1 MPATGGEVAASLR
14 RLLAAPEHSEDAER
28 SAQARLFN
36 VATLTALAALVAAV
50 AIQFA
55 LGQAGVPMLITAA
68 ALAATAL
75 MSALARLGRLE
86 LACALLPPLLLA
98 ACITVGVIRDGL
110 HDAAVMALGAV
121 LVMAGVLLQR
131 RGLALFA
138 AAALAAVL
146 AVGYA
151 EINGILH
158 RRLSSYTDW
167 RHVAGLCLFLLF
179 IAVTVR
185 TLMDSIVASLRDA
198 QQKRAALA
206 ASYARLEGQA
216 AALRES
222 EARFAKA
229 IETMAEGIVLLDMDG
244 KVRLCNQAAERILG
258 MPVADIMRLGVPIG
272 GHDAVRADGSPFPA
286 EERPVPLTLRTGQS
300 RTGVVMGLVR
310 DNGAIRW
317 LSVNSAALFADDA
330 AKPYAVFTTFFDISG
345 LKHAEQALRAHAG
358 QLRDLSHRLFEV
370 EENERR
376 RLSRELHDRIGANL
390 TALSLNL
397 RLVRGEWEKSSTR
410 LDDSEKLLDSTA
422 QLVRDVLT
430 DMRPPGLDELGL
442 LAALREHAEQVAKRS
457 QLGVEVQGEEPQPRL
472 PAATEIALFRV
483 AQEALTNIVK
493 HARARAVTVS
503 LRANAGLVT
512 LTIEDD
518 GAGFDGEARA
528 MAAGMGMASM
538 RERAEAVGARPRI
551 ESAPGRGTR
560 VIVEV
565 PHVAAPQPQ
574 AAHA

>member
-1 MPATGGEVAASLR
+1 VAASLR
-14 RLLAAPEHSEDAER
+14 QFLTAPEYSEDAER

-36 VATLTALAALVAAV
+36 VVALTALAALVVAV
-50 AIQFA
+50 AIQLAVRQFGLPMLLTGAA
-55 LGQAGVPMLITAA
+55 LG
-68 ALAATAL
+68 ATAL
-75 MSALARLGRLE
+75 MSALARRGRLR

-98 ACITVGVIRDGL
+98 ACISVAVIRDGL

-121 LVMAGVLLQR
+121 LVMAGVLLER

-138 AAALAAVL
+138 VAALAAVF

-151 EINGILH
+151 EISGILQH
-158 RRLSSYTDW
+158 RLSGYTDW

-185 TLMDSIVASLRDA
+185 TLMDSMVASLRDA

-206 ASYARLEGQA
+206 TSYARLEGQA

-229 IETMAEGIVLLDMDG
+229 IETMAEGLVLLDMDG
-244 KVRLCNQAAERILG
+244 NVRLCNHAAERILG
-258 MPVADIMRLGVPIG
+258 MPAAEIMRLGLTIG
-272 GHDAVRADGSPFPA
+272 RLGGAVRADGARFPP
-286 EERPVPLTLRTGQS
+286 EEWPVGITLRTGQS

-310 DNGAIRW
+310 DSGSIHW
-317 LSVNSAALFADDA
+317 VSVNSTALFADDA
-330 AKPYAVFTTFFDISG
+330 SKPYAVLTTFFDISG
-345 LKHAEQALRAHAG
+345 LKRAEQALRAHAE

-376 RLSRELHDRIGANL
+376 RLARELHDRIGANL

-397 RLVRGEWEKSSTR
+397 KLVRTEREKTSTR
-410 LDDSEKLLDSTA
+410 LDDSEKLVDSTA

-442 LAALREHAEQVAKRS
+442 LAALREHAEQVAQRS
-457 QLGVEVQGEEPQPRL
+457 GLGLEVAGAEPRPRL
-472 PAATEIALFRV
+472 PPATEIALFRV
-483 AQEALTNIVK
+483 AQEALTNVVK
-493 HARARAVTVS
+493 HAGATKVSVS
-503 LRANAGLVT
+503 LRPEHGVVT
-512 LTIEDD
+512 LTIEDN
-518 GAGFDGEARA
+518 GAGFDGEVPA

-551 ESAPGRGTR
+551 ESAPGSGTR

-565 PHVAAPQPQ
+565 PHVAVPEPA

>member
-1 MPATGGEVAASLR
+1 MAASLR
-14 RLLAAPEHSEDAER
+14 QFLAAPGYPEDAER
-28 SAQARLFN
+28 GALARLFDV
-36 VATLTALAALVAAV
+36 VALTALAALVAAV
-50 AIQFA
+50 AIQLA
-55 LGQAGVPMLITAA
+55 LGQGGLPMLITTT
-68 ALAATAL
+68 ALAVTAL
-75 MSALARLGRLE
+75 MAALARLGRLT

-98 ACITVGVIRDGL
+98 ACMAVVVIRDGL

-138 AAALAAVL
+138 AVTVAMVFG
-146 AVGYA
+146 VGYA

-158 RRLSSYTDW
+158 RRLSPYTDW

-185 TLMDSIVASLRDA
+185 TLMDSMVANLRDG

-206 ASYARLEGQA
+206 TSYARLEGQA

-229 IETMAEGIVLLDMDG
+229 IETMAEGLVLLDMDG
-244 KVRLCNQAAERILG
+244 NVRLCNHAAERILG
-258 MPVADIMRLGVPIG
+258 MPAAEIMRLGLTIG
-272 GHDAVRADGSPFPA
+272 RLGGAVRADGSRFPP
-286 EERPVPLTLRTGQS
+286 EEWPLGITLRTGQS

-310 DNGAIRW
+310 GKGAIRW

-330 AKPYAVFTTFFDISG
+330 AKPYGVFTTFFDISG

-358 QLRDLSHRLFEV
+358 QLRHLSHRLFEV

-442 LAALREHAEQVAKRS
+442 LAALREHAEQVAQRS
-457 QLGVEVQGEEPQPRL
+457 QLAVEVQGEEPQPRL
-472 PAATEIALFRV
+472 PAATEIALFRI

-493 HARARAVTVS
+493 HARASAVAVS
-503 LRANAGLVT
+503 LRADTDVVT

-518 GAGFDGEARA
+518 GAGFAGEARA

-538 RERAEAVGARPRI
+538 RERADAVGARARI
-551 ESAPGRGTR
+551 ESALGRGTR

-565 PHVAAPQPQ
+565 PHAALARPQ
-574 AAHA
+574 AALA

>member
-1 MPATGGEVAASLR
+1 MAASLWPF
-14 RLLAAPEHSEDAER
+14 LAVPDDPEDAER
-28 SAQARLFN
+28 SAQVRLFN
-36 VATLTALAALVAAV
+36 VVALTAVAALVVAI

-55 LGQAGVPMLITAA
+55 VGQAGLPMLVTAA
-68 ALAATAL
+68 ALGAIGL
-75 MSALARLGRLE
+75 MSALARLGRLK
-86 LACALLPPLLLA
+86 LASVLLPPLLLA
-98 ACITVGVIRDGL
+98 ACIAVVVVRDGL
-110 HDAAVMALGAV
+110 HDSAVMALGAV

-138 AAALAAVL
+138 AVTVAAVF

-151 EINGILH
+151 EINGVLRH
-158 RRLSSYTDW
+158 RLSSYTDW

-185 TLMDSIVASLRDA
+185 TLMDGMVASLRDA

-206 ASYARLEGQA
+206 GSYARLQA
-216 AALRES
+216 QTAALRES

-229 IETMAEGIVLLDMDG
+229 IETMAEGLVLLDMDG
-244 KVRLCNQAAERILG
+244 NVRLCNHAAERILG
-258 MPVADIMRLGVPIG
+258 LPAAEIMRLGLTIG
-272 GHDAVRADGSPFPA
+272 RPGAVRADGSRFPP
-286 EERPVPLTLRTGQS
+286 EEWPVGITLRTSQS

-310 DNGAIRW
+310 DNGSIHW
-317 LSVNSAALFADDA
+317 LSVNSTALFADDSP
-330 AKPYAVFTTFFDISG
+330 KPYAVLTTFFDISG
-345 LKHAEQALRAHAG
+345 LKRAEQALRAHAG
-358 QLRDLSHRLFEV
+358 QLRHLSHRLFEV

-376 RLSRELHDRIGANL
+376 RLARELHDRIGANL

-397 RLVRGEWEKSSTR
+397 KLVRGEWEKTSTR
-410 LDDSEKLLDSTA
+410 LDDSEKLLESTA

-457 QLGVEVQGEEPQPRL
+457 GLAFQVHGAEPRPRL
-472 PAATEIALFRV
+472 SPATEIALFRV
-483 AQEALTNIVK
+483 VQEALTNIVK
-493 HARARAVTVS
+493 HAGAGAVTIS
-503 LRANAGLVT
+503 LRPEPGLVT
-512 LTIEDD
+512 LTVADD
-518 GAGFDGEARA
+518 GTGFDGEARA

-538 RERAEAVGARPRI
+538 RERAEAVGARARI

-565 PHVAAPQPQ
+565 PHVAAPQSV

>member
-1 MPATGGEVAASLR
+1 VAASLWPF
-14 RLLAAPEHSEDAER
+14 LAVPDDPEDAER

-36 VATLTALAALVAAV
+36 VVALTALAALAV
-50 AIQFA
+50 AISIQFA
-55 LGQAGVPMLITAA
+55 VGQAGLPMLITAA
-68 ALAATAL
+68 ALGATAS
-75 MSALARLGRLE
+75 MTALARLGRLK
-86 LACALLPPLLLA
+86 LACGLLPPLLLS
-98 ACITVGVIRDGL
+98 ACMTVVVVRDGL

-138 AAALAAVL
+138 AVAVTAVF

-151 EINGILH
+151 EINGVLQH
-158 RRLSSYTDW
+158 RLSSYTDW

-185 TLMDSIVASLRDA
+185 TLMDSMVASLGEA
-198 QQKRAALA
+198 QHRRAALA
-206 ASYARLEGQA
+206 ASYARLEAQT
-216 AALRES
+216 AALQES

-229 IETMAEGIVLLDMDG
+229 IETMAEGLVLLDMEG
-244 KVRLCNQAAERILG
+244 NVRLCNHAAERILG
-258 MPVADIMRLGVPIG
+258 LPAAEIMRQSLTIGRLGG
-272 GHDAVRADGSPFPA
+272 AVRADGSPFPPS
-286 EERPVPLTLRTGQS
+286 EWPVGITLRTGQS

-310 DNGAIRW
+310 ERGSIHW
-317 LSVNSAALFADDA
+317 MSVNSAALFTDDSP
-330 AKPYAVFTTFFDISG
+330 KPYAVLTTFFDISG
-345 LKHAEQALRAHAG
+345 LKRAEQALRTHAE
-358 QLRDLSHRLFEV
+358 QLRHLSHRLFEV

-397 RLVRGEWEKSSTR
+397 KLVRNEWEKTSTR

-442 LAALREHAEQVAKRS
+442 LAALREHAEQVAQRS
-457 QLGVEVQGEEPQPRL
+457 GLALQVHGAEPQPRL

-483 AQEALTNIVK
+483 VQEALTNIVK
-493 HARARAVTVS
+493 HARASAATVS
-503 LRANAGLVT
+503 LRTQPGVVT
-512 LTIEDD
+512 LTVADD

-538 RERAEAVGARPRI
+538 RERAEAVGARAHV

-565 PHVAAPQPQ
+565 PHVAAAQPA

>member
-1 MPATGGEVAASLR
+1 MAASLR
-14 RLLAAPEHSEDAER
+14 QFLTAPEYSEDAER

-36 VATLTALAALVAAV
+36 VVALTALAALVVAV
-50 AIQFA
+50 AIQLAVRQFGLPMLLTGAA
-55 LGQAGVPMLITAA
+55 LG
-68 ALAATAL
+68 ATAL
-75 MSALARLGRLE
+75 MSALARRGRLR

-98 ACITVGVIRDGL
+98 ACISVAVIRDGL

-121 LVMAGVLLQR
+121 LVMAGVLLER

-138 AAALAAVL
+138 VAALAAVF

-151 EINGILH
+151 EISGILQH
-158 RRLSSYTDW
+158 RLSGYTDW

-185 TLMDSIVASLRDA
+185 TLMDSMVASLRDA

-206 ASYARLEGQA
+206 TSYARLEGQA

-229 IETMAEGIVLLDMDG
+229 IETMAEGLVLLDMDG
-244 KVRLCNQAAERILG
+244 NVRLCNHAAERILG
-258 MPVADIMRLGVPIG
+258 MPAAEIMRLGLTIG
-272 GHDAVRADGSPFPA
+272 RLGGAVRADGARFPP
-286 EERPVPLTLRTGQS
+286 EEWPVGITLRTGQS

-310 DNGAIRW
+310 DSGSIHW
-317 LSVNSAALFADDA
+317 VSVNSTALFADDA
-330 AKPYAVFTTFFDISG
+330 SKPYAVLTTFFDISG
-345 LKHAEQALRAHAG
+345 LKRAEQALRAHAE

-376 RLSRELHDRIGANL
+376 RLARELHDRIGANL

-397 RLVRGEWEKSSTR
+397 KLVRTEREKTSTR
-410 LDDSEKLLDSTA
+410 LDDSEKLVDSTA

-442 LAALREHAEQVAKRS
+442 LAALREHAEQVAQRS
-457 QLGVEVQGEEPQPRL
+457 GLGLEVAGAEPRPRL
-472 PAATEIALFRV
+472 PPATEIALFRV
-483 AQEALTNIVK
+483 AQEALTNVVK
-493 HARARAVTVS
+493 HAGATKVSVS
-503 LRANAGLVT
+503 LRPEHGVVT
-512 LTIEDD
+512 LTIEDN
-518 GAGFDGEARA
+518 GAGFDGEVPA

-551 ESAPGRGTR
+551 ESAPGSGTR

-565 PHVAAPQPQ
+565 PHVAVPEPA

>member
-1 MPATGGEVAASLR
+1 MAASLIQF
-14 RLLAAPEHSEDAER
+14 LAAPEYSEDAER

-36 VATLTALAALVAAV
+36 VATLTAVGALVVAIAIQLAVSQFGLPMLVTGAAL
-50 AIQFA
+50 
-55 LGQAGVPMLITAA
+55 G
-68 ALAATAL
+68 ATAL
-75 MSALARLGRLE
+75 MSALARRGRLR

-98 ACITVGVIRDGL
+98 ACIGVAVIRDGL

-121 LVMAGVLLQR
+121 LVMSGVLLQR

-138 AAALAAVL
+138 AAALAAVF

-151 EINGILH
+151 EISGILQH
-158 RRLSSYTDW
+158 RLSGYTDW

-185 TLMDSIVASLRDA
+185 TLMDSMVASLREA
-198 QQKRAALA
+198 QQRRAALA

-229 IETMAEGIVLLDMDG
+229 IETMAEGLVLLDMDG
-244 KVRLCNQAAERILG
+244 NVRLCNHAAERILG
-258 MPVADIMRLGVPIG
+258 LPAAEIMRLGLTIG
-272 GHDAVRADGSPFPA
+272 RPGGAVRADGSAFPP
-286 EERPVPLTLRTGQS
+286 EEWPVGITLRTGQS

-310 DNGAIRW
+310 DSGSIHW
-317 LSVNSAALFADDA
+317 VSVNSTALFADDA
-330 AKPYAVFTTFFDISG
+330 NKPYAVLTTFFDISG
-345 LKHAEQALRAHAG
+345 LKRAEQALRAHAG
-358 QLRDLSHRLFEV
+358 QLRHLSHRLFEV

-376 RLSRELHDRIGANL
+376 RLARELHDRIGANL
-390 TALSLNL
+390 TALGLNL
-397 RLVRGEWEKSSTR
+397 KLVRDEWKKSSTR

-442 LAALREHAEQVAKRS
+442 LAALREHAGQVAQRS
-457 QLGVEVQGEEPQPRL
+457 GLALEVAGAEPRPRL
-472 PAATEIALFRV
+472 PPATEIALFRV
-483 AQEALTNIVK
+483 AQEALTNVVK
-493 HARARAVTVS
+493 HAGATAVSVS
-503 LRANAGLVT
+503 LRPEHGVVI
-512 LTIEDD
+512 LTIEDN
-518 GAGFDGEARA
+518 GAGFDGEGPA

-538 RERAEAVGARPRI
+538 RERAEAVGAHPRI

-565 PHVAAPQPQ
+565 PHVAVPEPA

>member
-1 MPATGGEVAASLR
+1 VAASLWPF
-14 RLLAAPEHSEDAER
+14 LAAPDDPEDAER
-28 SAQARLFN
+28 SAQVRLFN
-36 VATLTALAALVAAV
+36 VVALTAVAALVVAI

-55 LGQAGVPMLITAA
+55 VGQAGLPMLVTAA
-68 ALAATAL
+68 ALGAIGL
-75 MSALARLGRLE
+75 MSALARLGSLK
-86 LACALLPPLLLA
+86 LASMLLPPLLLA
-98 ACITVGVIRDGL
+98 ACITVVVVRDGL

-121 LVMAGVLLQR
+121 LVMGGVLLQR

-138 AAALAAVL
+138 AVTVAAVF

-151 EINGILH
+151 EINGVLRH
-158 RRLSSYTDW
+158 RLSSYTDW

-185 TLMDSIVASLRDA
+185 TLMDSMVASLRDA

-206 ASYARLEGQA
+206 ASYARLEAQT

-229 IETMAEGIVLLDMDG
+229 IETMVEGLVLLDMDG
-244 KVRLCNQAAERILG
+244 NVRLCNHAAERILG
-258 MPVADIMRLGVPIG
+258 LPAAEIMRLGLTIG
-272 GHDAVRADGSPFPA
+272 RPGAVRADGSRFPP
-286 EERPVPLTLRTGQS
+286 EEWPVGITLRTGQS

-310 DNGAIRW
+310 DSGSIHW
-317 LSVNSAALFADDA
+317 LSVNSTALFADDSP
-330 AKPYAVFTTFFDISG
+330 KPYAVLTTFFDISG
-345 LKHAEQALRAHAG
+345 LKRAEQALRAHAG
-358 QLRDLSHRLFEV
+358 QLRHLSHRLFEV

-376 RLSRELHDRIGANL
+376 RLARELHDRIGANL

-397 RLVRGEWEKSSTR
+397 KLVRGEWEKTSTR
-410 LDDSEKLLDSTA
+410 LDDSEKLLESTA

-457 QLGVEVQGEEPQPRL
+457 GLAFQVHGAEPRPRL
-472 PAATEIALFRV
+472 SPATEIALFRV
-483 AQEALTNIVK
+483 VQEALTNIVK
-493 HARARAVTVS
+493 HAGASAVTIS
-503 LRANAGLVT
+503 LRPEPGLVT
-512 LTIEDD
+512 LTVADD
-518 GAGFDGEARA
+518 GTGFDGEARA

-538 RERAEAVGARPRI
+538 RERAEAVGARARI

-565 PHVAAPQPQ
+565 PHVAAPQSA

>member
-1 MPATGGEVAASLR
+1 MAAPLK
-14 RLLAAPEHSEDAER
+14 RLLAAPEYPEDAER

-36 VATLTALAALVAAV
+36 VVALTALAALAAAV
-50 AIQFA
+50 AIHVA
-55 LGQAGVPMLITAA
+55 VGQTGVPLLITVA

-75 MSALARLGRLE
+75 MTALARLGRLR

-98 ACITVGVIRDGL
+98 ACIAVAVIRDGL
-110 HDAAVMALGAV
+110 HDATAMAIGAV

-138 AAALAAVL
+138 AATVALVVG
-146 AVGYA
+146 VGYW
-151 EINGILH
+151 EINGLLH
-158 RRLSSYTDW
+158 LRLSAYTDW
-167 RHVAGLCLFLLF
+167 RHVAALCLFLLF

-185 TLMDSIVASLRDA
+185 TLMDSIIASLRDA

-244 KVRLCNQAAERILG
+244 NVRLCNQAAERILG
-258 MPVADIMRLGVPIG
+258 MPAADIMRLGVPIG
-272 GHDAVRADGSPFPA
+272 GHDALRADGTPFPR

-310 DNGAIRW
+310 DNGTVRW

-330 AKPYAVFTTFFDISG
+330 AKPYGVFTTFFDISG

-358 QLRDLSHRLFEV
+358 QLRHLSHRLFEV

-397 RLVRGEWEKSSTR
+397 RLVRSEREKSSTR

-442 LAALREHAEQVAKRS
+442 LAALREHAEQFAQRS
-457 QLGVEVQGEEPQPRL
+457 GLAVEVQGEEPQPRL
-472 PAATEIALFRV
+472 PPATEIALFRV

-503 LRANAGLVT
+503 LRADARLVT

-528 MAAGMGMASM
+528 MTAGMGMASM
-538 RERAEAVGARPRI
+538 RERADAVGARARI

-560 VIVEV
+560 VIVEAPRV
-565 PHVAAPQPQ
+565 VAPEPQ